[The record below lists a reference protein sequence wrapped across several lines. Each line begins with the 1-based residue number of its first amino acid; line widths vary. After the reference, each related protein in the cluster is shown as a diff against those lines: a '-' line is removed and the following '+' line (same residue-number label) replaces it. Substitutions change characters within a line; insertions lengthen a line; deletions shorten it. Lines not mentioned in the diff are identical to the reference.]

1 MRRGGQLLSD
11 TDNKLGTAGRQ
22 QCVLEK
28 NSFEDFIKMAGRKMR
43 DLDSTYSISSAFLY
57 KQLMM
62 ISRKPAAMKHSR
74 QIKQG

>member
-1 MRRGGQLLSD
+1 MARNMRRGGQILSD

-22 QCVLEK
+22 QCVLEFLF
-28 NSFEDFIKMAGRKMR
+28 SFEDFIKMARRKMR

-62 ISRKPAAMKHSR
+62 I
-74 QIKQG
+74 